1 MTPSDA
7 DSLRRL
13 LVGQWI
19 RVSQGP
25 AAEIYPERLQFTE
38 RGTFAGSNAHDSRW
52 HPIWDTGVY
61 KLVGDG
67 KVRLS
72 TANDAE
78 IEYPVWSEGEELTF
92 AIGERA
98 EVKYR
103 RET

>member
-1 MTPSDA
+1 MTRNDA
-7 DSLRRL
+7 ESLRRL

-19 RVSQGP
+19 KVSQGP

-38 RGTFAGSNAHDSRW
+38 WGTFAGSNAHDSRW
-52 HPIWDTGVY
+52 HPIWDAGVF
-61 KLVGDG
+61 KLVGNG

-78 IEYPVWSEGEELTF
+78 IEYPVSSEGDELIF
-92 AIGERA
+92 VIGERV

-103 RET
+103 KA